1 MEIFGWIALILLCAV
16 ALTFIIITLGPVI
29 HSEISFW
36 KYRKQKSI
44 EAKEDKFRFKKE
56 MKDLKFKA
64 KKLAYMKKNG
74 LDASELELGM
84 QKPVLNEAEEEAISV
99 EEDNLELSDDY
110 ISPEQETKLTE
121 APLIEERTEEISN
134 ELNGEPP
141 LFEIAEENKTEEIKK
156 PTTVIKVKR
165 NLHK

>member
-1 MEIFGWIALILLCAV
+1 MEIFGWIALIVLCAV

-44 EAKEDKFRFKKE
+44 EAKEDKFKFKKE

-74 LDASELELGM
+74 LDTSKLELGV
-84 QKPVLNEAEEEAISV
+84 QEPVINEAEEGAIFV
-99 EEDNLELSDDY
+99 EDDLELSSDY
-110 ISPEQETKLTE
+110 TSPEQEIELTE
-121 APLIEERTEEISN
+121 STFIEEETEEISN
-134 ELNGEPP
+134 ELNEEPP
-141 LFEIAEENKTEEIKK
+141 LFETQEGAVENTITTIK
-156 PTTVIKVKR
+156 IKRK
-165 NLHK
+165 

>member
-1 MEIFGWIALILLCAV
+1 MEIFGWVTLILLCAV

-64 KKLAYMKKNG
+64 KKLAYMKKND
-74 LDASELELGM
+74 LDTSELELGM
-84 QKPVLNEAEEEAISV
+84 QEPVLNETEEAIISV
-99 EEDNLELSDDY
+99 EEDGLELPSEY
-110 ISPEQETKLTE
+110 INPEQEIESAE
-121 APLIEERTEEISN
+121 AITLIEEGTEEISN
-134 ELNGEPP
+134 ELNEEPP
-141 LFEIAEENKTEEIKK
+141 LFETQEGAIENTVTTKIKRK
-156 PTTVIKVKR
+156 
-165 NLHK
+165 